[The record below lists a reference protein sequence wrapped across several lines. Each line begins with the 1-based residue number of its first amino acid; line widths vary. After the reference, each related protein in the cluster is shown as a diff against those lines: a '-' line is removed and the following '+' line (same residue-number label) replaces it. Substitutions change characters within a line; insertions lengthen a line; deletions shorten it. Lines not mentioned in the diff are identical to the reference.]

1 MMDHDTLL
9 SAQMEDYLETIFHL
23 CSEHGAARV
32 NTIAKRLDVSTPS
45 VVGALKNLKRRRLVH
60 QEPYGV
66 VHLTDKGKRVAWSV
80 VERHRVLASFLQVI
94 LGLDSETASVDA
106 CKIEHVASAET
117 IHRIRAM
124 ADFIQQ
130 ELKIEPGWPE
140 AFKRFYERYE
150 NIDGDSD
157 DTR

>member
-1 MMDHDTLL
+1 MQDETAL

-23 CSEHGAARV
+23 CEEHGAARV
-32 NTIAKRLDVSTPS
+32 KTIAKNLDVSTPS

-60 QEPYGV
+60 QEPYGF
-66 VHLTDKGKRVAWSV
+66 VHLTDKGKQVAWSV
-80 VERHRVLASFLQVI
+80 VERHRILVSFLEGI
-94 LGLDSETASVDA
+94 LGLNPQIASADA
-106 CKIEHVASAET
+106 CKIEHAASAET

-124 ADFIQQ
+124 VEFIKN
-130 ELKIEPGWPE
+130 ELGIEPGWSE
-140 AFKRFYERYE
+140 AFKRFYERYD